1 MSRNVLYLIIGAL
14 LVVVAVGGY
23 QYYEES
29 QKSGV
34 EVEVGNGGLSVETK

>member
-29 QKSGV
+29 QNSGV